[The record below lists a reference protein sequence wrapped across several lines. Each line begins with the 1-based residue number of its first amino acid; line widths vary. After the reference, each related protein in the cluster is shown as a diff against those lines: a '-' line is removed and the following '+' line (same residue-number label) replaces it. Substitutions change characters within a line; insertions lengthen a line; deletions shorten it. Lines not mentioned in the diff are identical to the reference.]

1 MAEGTF
7 QSLEIDAPA
16 ELLYDTA
23 ADIASYPEWATGVK
37 EVEILERGPRE
48 EVLRARFVIE
58 VMVKEIEYVL
68 QYDHDRPERLSWVAE
83 ENDDLKMLEGSYTF
97 TPSDGATEVLY
108 GLKVE
113 LNFTMPGFL
122 MRQAEKQIVTT
133 ALRGS
138 AQARGRTEL
147 IMRIILVTGK
157 GGVGKTTVAAST
169 ALAAA
174 DAGYRTLV
182 TSTDP
187 AHSLADALM
196 VPLGSDPGR
205 VVPELDGQQIDTQRQ
220 LDRYW
225 GSIRRQLMDVLD
237 WGGVAGIEAEEFL
250 VFPGMDELFAL
261 LEVNRHARS
270 GDYEVIVVDCAPT
283 AETLRLLSLPE
294 VLSWYFEKVLPTE
307 RRLMRAARPIL
318 SRLTDL
324 PIPED
329 EVFMAAQS
337 VFESIDSVKT
347 LMSTPEVTSARLVVN
362 PEKMVIDEARRTYS
376 YLSLFGYGVDSVVV
390 NRVLPDI
397 VADPYFERWRA
408 IQKGHLDT
416 VDDAFPEIPR
426 MRLRLFDDEMVG
438 IDSLR
443 FMASELYGD
452 RDPIA
457 DFVATR
463 PFRVIDVPGGVSM
476 EVDIPFV
483 EKSELDVYRHGHEI
497 YIQVGPYRR
506 SFILPDALHRRE
518 VTRARLDEGTLTVSF
533 SDPDARS

>member
-1 MAEGTF
+1 
-7 QSLEIDAPA
+7 
-16 ELLYDTA
+16 
-23 ADIASYPEWATGVK
+23 
-37 EVEILERGPRE
+37 
-48 EVLRARFVIE
+48 
-58 VMVKEIEYVL
+58 
-68 QYDHDRPERLSWVAE
+68 
-83 ENDDLKMLEGSYTF
+83 
-97 TPSDGATEVLY
+97 
-108 GLKVE
+108 
-113 LNFTMPGFL
+113 
-122 MRQAEKQIVTT
+122 
-133 ALRGS
+133 
-138 AQARGRTEL
+138 
-147 IMRIILVTGK
+147 
-157 GGVGKTTVAAST
+157 VGKTTVAAST

-187 AHSLADALM
+187 AHSLSDALM
-196 VPLGSDPGR
+196 VGLGSDPSK
-205 VVPELDGQQIDTQRQ
+205 VVPGLDGQQIDTQRQ
-220 LDRYW
+220 LDKYW

-237 WGGVAGIEAEEFL
+237 WGGAGGIEAEEFL

-270 GDYEVIVVDCAPT
+270 GAYDVVIVDCAPT

-324 PIPED
+324 PLPAD
-329 EVFMAAQS
+329 EVFTAAQS
-337 VFESIDSVKT
+337 VFESIEDVKA
-347 LMSTPEVTSARLVVN
+347 LMSSPEVTSARLVVN

-376 YLSLFGYGVDSVVV
+376 YLGLFGYGVDGVVV

-416 VDDAFPEIPR
+416 IDDAFPEVPR
-426 MRLRLFDDEMVG
+426 LWLRLFDDEMVG
-438 IDSLR
+438 VDRLR

-452 RDPIA
+452 QDPIK
-457 DFVATR
+457 DFVATT
-463 PFRVIDVPGGVSM
+463 PFRIVDANGGVSM

-483 EKSELDVYRHGHEI
+483 DKSEIDVLRSGHEI

-518 VTRARLDEGTLTVSF
+518 VTRARLEGGTLTVSF
-533 SDPDARS
+533 SDPDKRS